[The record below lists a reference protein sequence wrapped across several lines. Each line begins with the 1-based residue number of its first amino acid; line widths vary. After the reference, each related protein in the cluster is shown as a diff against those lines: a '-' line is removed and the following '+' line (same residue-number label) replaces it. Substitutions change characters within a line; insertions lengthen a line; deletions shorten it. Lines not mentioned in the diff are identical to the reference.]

1 MEVMLIRGDREL
13 DEFMEMYDIKGVLR
27 REETMASGRSD
38 ELFRALQAKGYP
50 EDFCRELAY
59 RQLNTDYTATRMLG
73 YLYRVSQPR
82 IEDVVDEM
90 LAIISDRDR
99 LIEKHE
105 LERAQAKIN
114 RIYNYGLNAED
125 E

>member
-1 MEVMLIRGDREL
+1 MP
-13 DEFMEMYDIKGVLR
+13 FM
-27 REETMASGRSD
+27 
-38 ELFRALQAKGYP
+38 
-50 EDFCRELAY
+50 
-59 RQLNTDYTATRMLG
+59 
-73 YLYRVSQPR
+73 YRVSQPR